1 MHYKVNK
8 VLNLQILR
16 KQHGCWLIRLLEEKV
31 RRDVVEAVASETN
44 ADVGGSVMLI
54 KEPLP

>member
-54 KEPLP
+54 K